1 MWCPGVIGCFG
12 RTVLNLQRTRI
23 GKYKIGNLK
32 KASGFLLINLIA
44 IDNILLWVYIHNKG
58 RLLKLI

>member
-1 MWCPGVIGCFG
+1 M
-12 RTVLNLQRTRI
+12 
-23 GKYKIGNLK
+23 GNLK